1 MTEPERRIA
10 ILLPNLAGGGVERVR
25 LYLAHEF
32 LARGYRVDLVL
43 LRAEGALLELVPD
56 RVRLIDLQGRRMRD
70 LLGPLTTYLRRE
82 KPDAILAAMWPLT
95 SFAAVARRLAR
106 CKARL
111 VVSDHGVLSEHYAE
125 NGLMHRAALR
135 ATMALTYR
143 DADARVAVSAGLAD
157 DLAALSGIPRRRF
170 EVVNNPVPAPSDDRL
185 PDADA
190 VWGAPPG
197 RRILSVGSLKAEK
210 NQALLIRAFARLRGS
225 EDARLMLLGE
235 GALRD
240 ELVRLA
246 ASEGVGGQVLMPG
259 FVADPGPYFR
269 SADLFVLSS
278 DHEGFGNVIL
288 EALACGVPVVS
299 TDCRSGPAEILAG
312 GQFGRL
318 VPVGDA
324 AAMAA
329 AMREALDQDHDRAA
343 LRRRAAEF
351 SVTRAADRYL
361 ELMFPNE
368 RRVHGTGG
376 EA

>member
-1 MTEPERRIA
+1 
-10 ILLPNLAGGGVERVR
+10 
-25 LYLAHEF
+25 
-32 LARGYRVDLVL
+32 
-43 LRAEGALLELVPD
+43 
-56 RVRLIDLQGRRMRD
+56 
-70 LLGPLTTYLRRE
+70 
-82 KPDAILAAMWPLT
+82 
-95 SFAAVARRLAR
+95 
-106 CKARL
+106 
-111 VVSDHGVLSEHYAE
+111 
-125 NGLMHRAALR
+125 
-135 ATMALTYR
+135 
-143 DADARVAVSAGLAD
+143 
-157 DLAALSGIPRRRF
+157 
-170 EVVNNPVPAPSDDRL
+170 
-185 PDADA
+185 
-190 VWGAPPG
+190 
-197 RRILSVGSLKAEK
+197 
-210 NQALLIRAFARLRGS
+210 
-225 EDARLMLLGE
+225 MLLGE

-324 AAMAA
+324 AAMAS

-351 SVTRAADRYL
+351 SVTRAADQYL
-361 ELMFPNE
+361 ELMFPSE
-368 RRVHGTGG
+368 RRVRGTGG
-376 EA
+376 DA